1 MDYSIRP
8 AKASDLPSLEALLPR
23 LADFDV
29 PNERNPTELWHG
41 DRDLIRE
48 WAEGTRADVE
58 VIVAVREERVMGMAA
73 LSVRIELLSGGPSAH
88 VEILS
93 LSNEAEGFGVGAA
106 LMQAMESIALDR
118 GANSMS
124 LHVFANNTRAR
135 ALYEKQGYDGE
146 LMRYF
151 KRLGQ

>member
-1 MDYSIRP
+1 MNYSIRV
-8 AKASDLPSLEALLPR
+8 ATADDLASLEALLPR
-23 LADFDV
+23 LADFEV
-29 PNERNPTELWHG
+29 PNGRTSEELWQG
-41 DRDLIRE
+41 DRDLILE
-48 WAEGTRADVE
+48 WATGVRPDVE
-58 VIVAVREERVMGMAA
+58 VIVAVSGEHVLGMAA
-73 LSVRIELLSGGPSAH
+73 LTMRKELLSGDPSAH

-93 LSNEAEGFGVGAA
+93 LSTDAEGQGIGTA
-106 LMQAMESIALDR
+106 LMQAMDSIALKR

-151 KRLGQ
+151 KRLS